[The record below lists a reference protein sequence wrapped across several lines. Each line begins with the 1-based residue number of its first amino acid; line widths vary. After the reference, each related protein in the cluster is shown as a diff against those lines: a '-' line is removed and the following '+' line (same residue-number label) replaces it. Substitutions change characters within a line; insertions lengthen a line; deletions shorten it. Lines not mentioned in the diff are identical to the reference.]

1 MAAESREFLHSVQD
15 GLCGSPPEIP
25 GMPEVTLRIV
35 RRLADPGVR
44 IDQIARLAG
53 SEPSLAA
60 AVLRAANSVA
70 YNPSSEVTD
79 DLRVATGRIGLAALR
94 RLALAQALQ
103 VVRDAP
109 RYRVVEDRLAAVWQ
123 RSVLLA
129 SLARVL
135 SERVRGIAR
144 ETATTAGMLQAVGR
158 IWIIARAVDH
168 PVALQDPIALEA
180 TLNAWH
186 AEAAHRLLEAWGFG
200 AGFAHAVAAHESA
213 DWLEGEVPRL
223 ADLLFVCQLF
233 NAYRDTPQELSARL
247 AVSPAATRLGLGGKE
262 RELVFGQSV
271 AEIRAVREALCD

>member
-15 GLCGSPPEIP
+15 ALCGPEFEIP

-35 RRLADPGVR
+35 RRLADPGAR

-60 AVLRAANSVA
+60 GVLRAANSVV
-70 YNPSSEVTD
+70 YNPSSEVTE
-79 DLRVATGRIGLAALR
+79 DLRVAIGRIGVAALR

-109 RYRVVEDRLAAVWQ
+109 RYRAVEGRLAAVWQ

-129 SLARVL
+129 SFARVM
-135 SERVRGIAR
+135 SERVPGVAR
-144 ETATTAGMLQAVGR
+144 ETATTAGMLHAVGR
-158 IWIIARAVDH
+158 IWIIARAVEH
-168 PVALQDPIALEA
+168 PAALQDPVALET
-180 TLNAWH
+180 TLNAWD
-186 AEAAHRLLEAWGFG
+186 AEAAHRLLEAWGFD

-213 DWLEGEVPRL
+213 DWLDGEVPRL

-233 NAYRDTPQELSARL
+233 NAYREAPQDLTARL
-247 AVSPAATRLGLGGKE
+247 AVSPAAARLGLGGKE
-262 RELVFGQSV
+262 RGIVFGQSV
-271 AEIRAVREALCD
+271 AAIRAVREALCD